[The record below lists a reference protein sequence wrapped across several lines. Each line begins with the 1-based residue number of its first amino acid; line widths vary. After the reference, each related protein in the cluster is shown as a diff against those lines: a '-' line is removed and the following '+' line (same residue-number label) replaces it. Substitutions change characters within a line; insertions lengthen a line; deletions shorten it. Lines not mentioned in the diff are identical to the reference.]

1 MEQALPQLQGSDAA
15 WQRPAAQQSPEGTR
29 TGNDGQHPA
38 ASLPPAMATGLG
50 QLQDPTRELR
60 AVLPPRWFPWQL
72 QHSLQYGDDG
82 ISRESNR
89 AEPASSIWST
99 ASPAQEPLGIWV
111 PLMLAVVVPVPPLPP
126 DSQPHPDHAPS
137 TWLVLCLRA
146 ALSLLVAAGTNPSST
161 TSEHTTAQSAQPGT
175 GACMGSVQ
183 PSSYRSCWGW
193 AQLPLSPIQ
202 KRCQHFSGVPGQVAV
217 HGGHIPGPG
226 VETGRVGAA
235 SPSPP
240 ARSPPPPPACTGPC
254 SAALLHSAAISLADP

>member
-1 MEQALPQLQGSDAA
+1 MLHGRDQ
-15 WQRPAAQQSPEGTR
+15 
-29 TGNDGQHPA
+29 
-38 ASLPPAMATGLG
+38 
-50 QLQDPTRELR
+50 
-60 AVLPPRWFPWQL
+60 
-72 QHSLQYGDDG
+72 QHSRAPKAHGQAMMASTRQPACHLPWPQAWASCRIPHGSCGPCCRRAGFHGNFSTRCNMEMTGSAGKVTERSWHPPSGAQPHQPRSLQ
-82 ISRESNR
+82 
-89 AEPASSIWST
+89 ASG
-99 ASPAQEPLGIWV
+99 SPSCWLW
-111 PLMLAVVVPVPPLPP
+111 LSLCHRSPP
-126 DSQPHPDHAPS
+126 DSQPHPDRAPS